1 MFYVLNIVNRKK
13 VVVKW
18 SMGKRKGGA
27 IASPSLFGTKRLVD
41 SIVDFR
47 ASLELG
53 NLLSSDADRL
63 LS

>member
-1 MFYVLNIVNRKK
+1 
-13 VVVKW
+13 
-18 SMGKRKGGA
+18 MGKRKGGA

>member
-1 MFYVLNIVNRKK
+1 MFYVLNIVNGKK
-13 VVVKW
+13 DVVKW
-18 SMGKRKGGA
+18 SRGKRKGGA